1 MVSKRRT
8 WGSTDEN
15 DAVPLLLGEIATN
28 PAAKASLK
36 KLELC
41 LGSLHPPAFELVRQ
55 EFTSLESLTLH
66 YMLRKGSPN
75 VLWDMKDNQYWS
87 RYANLANLQ
96 LRKCH
101 KTAVP
106 FIPYMVRQF
115 VALRHLLLSVCGLSN
130 ESQNGASDITPQHRK
145 GWYNAEHALWKVHQ
159 PLETLQIKHGNHWDL
174 DCLGEIPVRKVIF
187 TNFCGPYFIKAL
199 KEDLNL
205 LSNSNLSN
213 RNPSNAHSDSNSSSN
228 SNFFPGLELV
238 WIQSEKKEQGLDARP
253 YALASL
259 EEFCRRRNVTLRRDS
274 EDEQTPL

>member
-199 KEDLNL
+199 KK
-205 LSNSNLSN
+205 
-213 RNPSNAHSDSNSSSN
+213 
-228 SNFFPGLELV
+228 
-238 WIQSEKKEQGLDARP
+238 I
-253 YALASL
+253 
-259 EEFCRRRNVTLRRDS
+259 
-274 EDEQTPL
+274 